1 MRLHLSVGLLVL
13 SLFASQ
19 AATVTLVQTNAV
31 WKYLDDGTDQGTAW
45 RASVFDETGWSNG
58 IPQIGFGDGDETT
71 VIRSNRLDATKIIT
85 FYFRQHFTVTN
96 ISELSNL
103 RAELLVDD
111 GAVVYIN
118 GFEAFRQNMP
128 ATAILFD
135 TTASTAQENFLFTNT
150 VSSSMLVEGENAM
163 AVMVIFSPLS
173 VATSVR

>member
-71 VIRSNRLDATKIIT
+71 VIRSNRLDTTKIIT

-135 TTASTAQENFLFTNT
+135 TAASTAQENFLFTNT
-150 VSSSMLVEGENAM
+150 VSSSMLVEGE
-163 AVMVIFSPLS
+163 
-173 VATSVR
+173 